1 MHMRYLLSVIA
12 LLALSACGAR
22 RPAPPPI
29 PPQEPVQVE
38 MEPVLVEA
46 DTQGNVAAFD
56 AAGLFE
62 QGQNAL
68 ASQKW
73 ALCDESFERLIAKFP
88 DSRYVHAALYNRG
101 LCLEHR
107 RLHDLAANVFRRH
120 AAMSTDEKDRLDGLF
135 RMGFNL
141 VRGKN
146 WVEASH
152 LYDQLLQSG
161 ALGAAD
167 KAECYLR
174 RATALLHLKRY
185 GRAEKD
191 LKTSMALI
199 KEAYEGVIDG
209 SDLMAEAHFRRGEI
223 YQQLSH
229 AVLLKLPVSRMKG
242 DLRDKTRYF
251 RQSQASYIDA
261 VNVRNAYWATA
272 SGLRLGE
279 IYEQFYRDVLLAEAP
294 HLTPA
299 EKRYYQVELRRQLQ
313 PLLEESLTIYETN
326 ITMSERIGAQNEWV
340 EETEV
345 RVARLR
351 ALIEENAK
359 AAKADA
365 PSKKKKR
372 KRRRVKDQG

>member
-1 MHMRYLLSVIA
+1 
-12 LLALSACGAR
+12 
-22 RPAPPPI
+22 
-29 PPQEPVQVE
+29 
-38 MEPVLVEA
+38 MEPVLVEV
-46 DTQGNVAAFD
+46 DKQGNVSAFD

-88 DSRYVHAALYNRG
+88 ESRYVHPSLYNRG

-120 AAMSTDEKDRLDGLF
+120 AQLSTDEKDRLDGLF

-141 VRGKN
+141 VRSTR

-161 ALGAAD
+161 MLGAAD

-174 RATALLHLKRY
+174 RATAELHLTRY

-191 LKTSMALI
+191 LKTAMALI
-199 KEAYEGVIDG
+199 KEAYEGVVDG

-223 YQQLSH
+223 YQHLSH
-229 AVLLKLPVSRMKG
+229 GVRLKLPVSRMHG
-242 DLRDKTRYF
+242 DLRDKARFF

-272 SGLRLGE
+272 AGLRLGE
-279 IYEQFYRDVLLAEAP
+279 IYEEFYRDVLLAEAP
-294 HLTPA
+294 HLTTD
-299 EKRYYQVELRRQLQ
+299 EKSYYQIELRRQLQ

-340 EETEV
+340 EETEA
-345 RVARLR
+345 RVSRLR
-351 ALIEENAK
+351 SLIEENAK
-359 AAKADA
+359 AAKAADG
-365 PSKKKKR
+365 PQPRKTKKR
-372 KRRRVKDQG
+372 RGRRVKDRG

>member
-1 MHMRYLLSVIA
+1 MRTLFGIAA
-12 LLALSACGAR
+12 LLVLSACGAR
-22 RPAPPPI
+22 RAGPPPI
-29 PPQEPVQVE
+29 PVQTPVHVE

-46 DTQGNVAAFD
+46 DAQGNISAFD

-73 ALCDESFERLIAKFP
+73 PLCDESFERLIVKFP
-88 DSRYVHAALYNRG
+88 ASRYVHASLYNRG

-120 AAMSTDEKDRLDGLF
+120 AALSTDAKDRLDGLF

-146 WVEASH
+146 YVEASH
-152 LYDQLLQSG
+152 LYDELLKSES
-161 ALGAAD
+161 LGTAD

-174 RATALLHLKRY
+174 RATALLHLKHH

-191 LKTSMALI
+191 LKTAMALI
-199 KEAYEGVIDG
+199 NEAYEGVVDG

-223 YQQLSH
+223 YQHLSH
-229 AVLLKLPVSRMKG
+229 TVLLKLPVSRMKG
-242 DLRDKTRYF
+242 DLRDKARYF
-251 RQSQASYIDA
+251 RQSQTSYIA
-261 VNVRNAYWATA
+261 SVNVRNAYWATA
-272 SGLRLGE
+272 AGLRLGE

-294 HLTPA
+294 NLTVA
-299 EKRYYQVELRRQLQ
+299 ERRYYQVELRRQLL
-313 PLLEESLTIYETN
+313 PLLEESLIIYETN

-359 AAKADA
+359 AAKSDSA
-365 PSKKKKR
+365 PSKKKR
-372 KRRRVKDQG
+372 SRRVKDRG